1 MAPRNMA
8 GAAIVAVVIM
18 ASGLLASAASDMSF
32 HSGRGLLTTASGFP
46 WCQCIDYDCAC
57 SPYKVV
63 YESSIKS
70 GSLTTTCFSVAY
82 IGCDASRACCRGMLA
97 AVDKLSFETTAA
109 CGVKSN
115 IAGVTI
121 NGKSWPSW
129 NPYSHPSGPGTGY
142 ELKLYNLKA
151 NNATFPGS
159 KICITTKAPCS
170 SLKDLCSSS
179 PSGECTYSFAD
190 QPTTTYC
197 PICPLYTPPPPPPPS
212 PPPPPPSPPPPP
224 PPSPPPPPP
233 PSPPPPSPPP
243 PPPPSPPSPV
253 AAAPSSSFAPSSFAA
268 SPDYLNGKAG
278 DAGARL
284 LQQFA
289 LSSCDGAWDLVNK
302 VNPTI
307 TVCGSFFSAEDA
319 ALLQPD
325 VDALLTD
332 ILAFITGGTCPA
344 NLSGY
349 SIAAELSGQNDCLVG
364 QKLQHPPPPSP
375 VLTPSP
381 SPSLV
386 KTHICVQSTNNI
398 PFEISDLVVSPT
410 VDQLGFPA
418 VSMCVTAASATC
430 KKGAFCCGMDFA
442 KMELPIANECKPE
455 LRRIVINNDA
465 TTSYSWGF
473 YDSFTTLKFPSL
485 TKSLPSGPDGATL
498 CWVVRPGACAD
509 PANFCLNGRCQVN
522 IFSSDNKC
530 CPATIVQVAEPA
542 P

>member
-1 MAPRNMA
+1 MAVRNMA
-8 GAAIVAVVIM
+8 SVAIVAVIIM
-18 ASGLLASAASDMSF
+18 ASGMHASAASDMSILG

-46 WCQCIDYDCAC
+46 WCQCLDYSCAC

-63 YESSIKS
+63 YESSTKS

-82 IGCDASRACCRGMLA
+82 TGCDTSRACCRGMLA

-129 NPYSHPSGPGTGY
+129 NPYPHPSGSGTGY
-142 ELKLYNLKA
+142 ELKVYNLKA
-151 NNATFPGS
+151 SNATFPGS

-197 PICPLYTPPPPPPPS
+197 PICPLNIYPPP
-212 PPPPPPSPPPPP
+212 
-224 PPSPPPPPP
+224 
-233 PSPPPPSPPP
+233 
-243 PPPPSPPSPV
+243 
-253 AAAPSSSFAPSSFAA
+253 AA
-268 SPDYLNGKAG
+268 SPPASANPDDIFTFDSGVDCADYAAFIEGYMNGKAA
-278 DAGARL
+278 DAGAML
-284 LQQFA
+284 LQPFA
-289 LSSCDGAWDLVNK
+289 LASCDGAWDLANNVI
-302 VNPTI
+302 PTI
-307 TVCGSFFSAEDA
+307 TVCGEFFSADDA
-319 ALLQPD
+319 ALLQPV
-325 VDALLTD
+325 VDDLLTD

-344 NLSGY
+344 NLAG
-349 SIAAELSGQNDCLVG
+349 
-364 QKLQHPPPPSP
+364 PPPPSP
-375 VLTPSP
+375 PPPSPPPPSPPPPSPPPPGPTP

-398 PFEISDLVVSPT
+398 PFTISDIT
-410 VDQLGFPA
+410 IRTAKDQLGYPA
-418 VSMCVTAASATC
+418 VEMCVTAAAATC

-442 KMELPIANECKPE
+442 KMELPIATECKPE
-455 LRRIVINNDA
+455 LRRISINA
-465 TTSYSWGF
+465 EYTTAYSWGF

-485 TKSLPSGPDGATL
+485 TKSLPSGPDGAEL
-498 CWVVRPGACAD
+498 CWVVRPGPCAD
-509 PANFCLNGRCQVN
+509 PATFCLNGRCQVN

-530 CPATIVQVAEPA
+530 CPATIAKVAEFEWA